1 MNVLIVGTG
10 AVARHLAERF
20 QELDIAFVVKGRSD
34 EQSKGFAEEFSVPYL
49 KSDEQPE
56 QCDLA
61 LLCVPDR
68 LLGELLPYYAQYLPA
83 ATVSGAFSIE
93 NLNAMHPIGVCYP
106 LQTFGA
112 VVKPDWNKIPFF
124 VESPDS
130 AFESTLF
137 QLGERLGKCAQI
149 MKGSERV
156 HLHITAVFVNN
167 FVNHLH
173 VVAQE
178 YATSKGIDFSHFS
191 ALIEETQRKINDGSF
206 TEQQTGPAKR
216 GDLSTIEQ
224 HLSLLPES
232 LKPLY
237 TALSSDILKRYH
249 NKTL

>member
-20 QELDIAFVVKGRSD
+20 RELSISFSIKGSSHDKSKRFAREFNVPVLDSD
-34 EQSKGFAEEFSVPYL
+34 ESLYQFDF
-49 KSDEQPE
+49 
-56 QCDLA
+56 A

-68 LLGELLPYYAQYLPA
+68 LLNELIPHYAKHVST
-83 ATVSGAFSIE
+83 ATVSGAFSI
-93 NLNAMHPIGVCYP
+93 NDITARFPVGVFYP
-106 LQTFGA
+106 LQTFGPDT
-112 VVKPDWNKIPFF
+112 KPDWAKIPFF
-124 VESPDS
+124 VESPDGR
-130 AFESTLF
+130 FERKLF
-137 QLGERLGKCAQI
+137 ELGEHAGKCAQI
-149 MKGSERV
+149 MSSEDRI

-178 YATSKGIDFSHFS
+178 YATSKAIDFSHFF

-206 TEQQTGPAKR
+206 KEQQTGPAKR

-224 HLSLLPES
+224 HISLLPES
-232 LKPLY
+232 LKQLY
-237 TALSSDILKRYH
+237 TVISSDILNRYH